1 MKAARALLSLLLAA
15 ALPPAGPAT
24 GRAEGLSSPPRSV
37 PAGPVRAVRLDYE
50 NMARSR
56 PLLDELEKRLV
67 AAHANTVA
75 LGAGRLDWTYFKW
88 RGHRGSWSSD
98 VHNTAV
104 DFLWRDAARFGKWA
118 AVDAVVDVLAPRYV
132 ASHPQAAAVS
142 WRGVRSANLVSTTQL
157 VDGEFGALLV
167 EMVDYIASRYPVN
180 SVSLTE
186 LDYYIDGYGED
197 DAASYRKFSGRGD
210 WPRSADGSINIDDPS
225 IGAWRSHEVGRFL
238 QRAAAAAHTHGKKLY
253 LDVQVEWDHL
263 ERRGASHGQDYGV
276 MLGFADRLVVWDYFD
291 LAGRPPE
298 YTTEVARSL
307 LPFGQDRIILS
318 VGLWPKEGAPV
329 SPDALRI
336 ALKAGLSAGVINE
349 WVTPSRFMDQDHW
362 RALADSWGPGGP

>member
-1 MKAARALLSLLLAA
+1 MKSPRAALLSFLLAA
-15 ALPPAGPAT
+15 ALPAAVPAAG
-24 GRAEGLSSPPRSV
+24 GAEGSTAPKSV
-37 PAGPVRAVRLDYE
+37 PSGPIRAVRLDYE

-56 PLLDELEKRLV
+56 PLLDVLEQRLL
-67 AAHANTVA
+67 AARANTVA
-75 LGAGRLDWTYFKW
+75 LGAGRMDWTYFKW
-88 RGHRGSWSSD
+88 RGHRASWSSD

-104 DFLWRDAARFGKWA
+104 DFLWRDSTRFGKWA

-132 ASHPQAAAVS
+132 ASHPGAAAVS
-142 WRGVRSANLVSTTQL
+142 WRGIHSANLVSTSSL
-157 VDGEFGALLV
+157 VDGEFGSLLV

-197 DAASYRKFSGRGD
+197 DAASFRKFTGRSD

-238 QRAAAAAHTHGKKLY
+238 QRAAAAAHSHGKKLY

-263 ERRGASHGQDYGV
+263 DRRGASHGQDYAV
-276 MLGFADRLVVWDYFD
+276 MLGSADRLVVWDYFG

-298 YTTEVARSL
+298 YTADVSRSL
-307 LPFGQDRIILS
+307 LPFGPDRIILS
-318 VGLWPKEGAPV
+318 VGLWPKEGSPI

-336 ALKAGLSAGVINE
+336 ALKAGLSSGILNE
-349 WVTPSRFMDQDHW
+349 WVTPSRFMDRDHW
-362 RALADSWGPGGP
+362 QAVTDSWAP

>member
-1 MKAARALLSLLLAA
+1 MKAGAGFFLVLLLAA
-15 ALPPAGPAT
+15 AHPGLAAGQADGPPASPKSTPTGPI
-24 GRAEGLSSPPRSV
+24 
-37 PAGPVRAVRLDYE
+37 RAVRLDYE

-56 PLLDELEKRLV
+56 PVLDTLEKRLI
-67 AAHANTVA
+67 AARANTVA

-98 VHNTAV
+98 VRNTAV
-104 DFLWRDAARFGKWA
+104 DFLWRDATRFGKWA

-132 ASHPQAAAVS
+132 ASHPGAAAVS
-142 WRGVRSANLVSTTQL
+142 WRGIHSANLVSTTQL
-157 VDGEFGALLV
+157 VDGEFGTLVV
-167 EMVDYIASRYPVN
+167 EMVDYIASHYPVN

-197 DAASYRKFSGRGD
+197 DSASYRKFSGRAD

-225 IGAWRSHEVGRFL
+225 IGKWRSREVGRFL
-238 QRAAAAAHTHGKKLY
+238 QKAAAAAHSHGKKLY

-263 ERRGASHGQDYGV
+263 ERQGASHGQDYGV
-276 MLGFADRLVVWDYFD
+276 MLGSADRLVVWDYFG

-298 YTTEVARSL
+298 YTTEVSRSL
-307 LPFGQDRIILS
+307 LPFGPDRIILS
-318 VGLWPKEGAPV
+318 VGLWPKEGAPI

-336 ALKAGLSAGVINE
+336 ALKRGLAAGILNE
-349 WVTPSRFMDQDHW
+349 WVTPSRFMNQEHW
-362 RALADSWGPGGP
+362 QALLDSWAPAPQ

>member
-1 MKAARALLSLLLAA
+1 VKAGSALVAVLLLAA
-15 ALPPAGPAT
+15 AAP
-24 GRAEGLSSPPRSV
+24 GRAAGQADGPGASPKSAPS
-37 PAGPVRAVRLDYE
+37 GPVRAVRLDYE

-67 AAHANTVA
+67 ASHANTVA
-75 LGAGRLDWTYFKW
+75 LGAGRPDWTYFKW
-88 RGHRGSWSSD
+88 RGHRGSWSGD

-104 DFLWRDAARFGKWA
+104 DFLWRDATRFGKWA

-142 WRGVRSANLVSTTQL
+142 WRGVHSTNLVSTTQL

-197 DAASYRKFSGRGD
+197 DAASYRKFTRRSD

-225 IGAWRSHEVGRFL
+225 IGAWRSHEVGRFI
-238 QRAAAAAHTHGKKLY
+238 QRAAAAAHSHGKKLY
-253 LDVQVEWDHL
+253 LDVQVEWEHL

-276 MLGFADRLVVWDYFD
+276 MLGFADRLVVWDYFG

-307 LPFGQDRIILS
+307 LPLGPDRLILS

-329 SPDALRI
+329 SPEALRV
-336 ALKAGLSAGVINE
+336 ALKAGRSAGVLNE

-362 RALADSWGPGGP
+362 RAVEDSWGASGP